1 MPNRVP
7 LEDGYLVFSED
18 GIRLLGSYSPAADV
32 TFFPTRKRCPMTE
45 EPVHTVELSREGTLY
60 AWSFIH
66 MPRMG
71 SMDIDPGGGY
81 AVGQIDLPEGVRVQ
95 TRIDGGPEDFEV
107 GMPMRLEADVVAT
120 DEDGTEYCGFK
131 FVPQSTSSTRSTP

>member
-1 MPNRVP
+1 
-7 LEDGYLVFSED
+7 
-18 GIRLLGSYSPAADV
+18 
-32 TFFPTRKRCPMTE
+32 
-45 EPVHTVELSREGTLY
+45 
-60 AWSFIH
+60 
-66 MPRMG
+66 
-71 SMDIDPGGGY
+71 
-81 AVGQIDLPEGVRVQ
+81 VGQIDLPEGVRVQ